1 MLQAIRVTGEVK
13 RDEFTWEAFWSYR
26 ANVPTATEGKNRE
39 VIPFRN
45 WFAQLTGQALEREEP
60 ELPEISDEEIEFLMK
75 AGRQKFKPP
84 GM

>member
-1 MLQAIRVTGEVK
+1 MQAIRVTGEAK
-13 RDEFTWEAFWSYR
+13 RDEFMQEAFWSYR
-26 ANVPTATEGKNRE
+26 ANVPMAGEGKNRE

-45 WFAQLTGQALEREEP
+45 WFAQLTGQAIERKEP